1 MVQNCHYFY
10 SNAVPKDGS
19 LSTTASNFSTR
30 LGNWTTMHELWLIL
44 YTALSLNICLCR
56 EFTARLF
63 RIYPFAGTM
72 ENHFKF
78 TYIWGET
85 PPAFLM
91 GTWRQFRERSVT
103 ARQRRYSVHKQL
115 WFCLDC
121 CQPWTNS
128 AKCFSTTKWPLSPP
142 FQPGTK
148 PVSRT
153 KAGTCRQDGSTQSL
167 SWQGSAD
174 PPNTGLE
181 SSRAGSLTRTS
192 PHVSS
197 ALFSAQRLSP
207 IGVPP
212 HCEGQCLPQEG
223 SSQRWELPDM
233 GRSEQALWGSVRP
246 AKAASVGWRQGRWV
260 PPAKLPT
267 NLGQMDKRSNPVA
280 HEGSEHQSEYFP
292 AMGGLFHRSQK

>member
-30 LGNWTTMHELWLIL
+30 SGNWTTMHELWLIL

-63 RIYPFAGTM
+63 RIYPFRGTM

-91 GTWRQFRERSVT
+91 GMWCQFRERSVT

-128 AKCFSTTKWPLSPP
+128 AKCFSTTSGRSALPFSQAQNLWAGPKPAPADRTAPRSPC
-142 FQPGTK
+142 PG
-148 PVSRT
+148 
-153 KAGTCRQDGSTQSL
+153 
-167 SWQGSAD
+167 
-174 PPNTGLE
+174 
-181 SSRAGSLTRTS
+181 RALLILLTR
-192 PHVSS
+192 
-197 ALFSAQRLSP
+197 A
-207 IGVPP
+207 
-212 HCEGQCLPQEG
+212 
-223 SSQRWELPDM
+223 
-233 GRSEQALWGSVRP
+233 
-246 AKAASVGWRQGRWV
+246 WR
-260 PPAKLPT
+260 
-267 NLGQMDKRSNPVA
+267 A
-280 HEGSEHQSEYFP
+280 HEL
-292 AMGGLFHRSQK
+292 AV